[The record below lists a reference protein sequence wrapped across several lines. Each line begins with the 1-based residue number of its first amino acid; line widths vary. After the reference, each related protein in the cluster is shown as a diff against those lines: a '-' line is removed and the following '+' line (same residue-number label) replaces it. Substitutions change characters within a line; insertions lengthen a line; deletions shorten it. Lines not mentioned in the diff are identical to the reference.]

1 MEKTKIKS
9 YSEFKKFLFCMYL
22 SQSLLLILGKNID
35 KNVDNLKKNF
45 QKSQKI
51 PELFQLGN

>member
-1 MEKTKIKS
+1 
-9 YSEFKKFLFCMYL
+9 MYL

-35 KNVDNLKKNF
+35 KNVDNLKKIF
-45 QKSQKI
+45 QKLQKI